1 MSFQDLDRILNK
13 ELSIIA
19 GPASS
24 DLANR
29 IASRLNAELIPAE
42 VNIFTDGE
50 SKVRLTNVNGR
61 NCVIVQSTYPPT
73 DRHILQMLM
82 MIKKCKDDGAAIVCT
97 VIPYMAYSRQDKSFL
112 DGEVV
117 SIKLIANL
125 LEYLGTNMIVTVD
138 IHNMDAI
145 SYFKV
150 NTKNISAIPSLATY
164 VIDKMKLDKPLV
176 ISPDIGGIK
185 RAEQFASILDTEMI
199 PLKKYRDRNT
209 GQISITN
216 GILDSGLNGRDVLI
230 IDDMISSG
238 MSVIKA
244 CELLKK
250 NKSGQIYAICT
261 HGLLLNNAK
270 EKIRSAGVQDI
281 ITTNSI
287 PSEFSKVDLSQDIS
301 ENLSYM
307 MNT

>member
-1 MSFQDLDRILNK
+1 MSFQDLDQILNK

-82 MIKKCKDDGAAIVCT
+82 MIKKCKDDGAAIVCA

-112 DGEVV
+112 DGEVI

-125 LEYLGTNMIVTVD
+125 LESLGTNMIVTVD
-138 IHNMDAI
+138 IHNIDAI
-145 SYFKV
+145 SYF
-150 NTKNISAIPSLATY
+150 
-164 VIDKMKLDKPLV
+164 
-176 ISPDIGGIK
+176 
-185 RAEQFASILDTEMI
+185 
-199 PLKKYRDRNT
+199 
-209 GQISITN
+209 
-216 GILDSGLNGRDVLI
+216 
-230 IDDMISSG
+230 
-238 MSVIKA
+238 
-244 CELLKK
+244 
-250 NKSGQIYAICT
+250 
-261 HGLLLNNAK
+261 
-270 EKIRSAGVQDI
+270 
-281 ITTNSI
+281 
-287 PSEFSKVDLSQDIS
+287 
-301 ENLSYM
+301 
-307 MNT
+307 